1 MSRALF
7 VDFADPAGLQAGVEA
22 ARRADVA
29 IIDAFTPF
37 PVEGLGKML
46 GGGAGATRVRIF
58 MAVGGLT
65 AATLAYGLQFYS
77 ATIAYP
83 FDVGGRP
90 HNSWPVF
97 FLFPFEF
104 GILAAGICG
113 LLGLFWSTGL
123 PLLNHPVFDVAGI
136 ERASADR
143 FVLALAMPEKS
154 RERERLEKR
163 LAKLGALDIREAEL

>member
-7 VDFADPAGLQAGVEA
+7 ADFADVAGLQAAVDA

-29 IIDAFTPF
+29 VIDAFTPF
-37 PVEGLGKML
+37 PVEGLGKIL
-46 GGGAGATRVRIF
+46 GGGAGATHVRLS
-58 MAVGGLT
+58 MTVGGLLS
-65 AATLAYGLQFYS
+65 AAFAYGLQFYS

-104 GILAAGICG
+104 GILAAAVCG
-113 LLGLFWSTGL
+113 LVGLFWSTGL
-123 PLLNHPVFDVAGI
+123 PRLNHPVFDVAGI
-136 ERASADR
+136 ERASSDR
-143 FVLALAMPEKS
+143 FILALAMPEKT